1 MGVFSM
7 KNSDIVKGLILYAK
21 CVVPKFY
28 LFPRKPL
35 KNDGERYG
43 KRCINDRIKPAG
55 RIHSEYCDDGKK
67 YYFPM
72 ADDRGIKF
80 NVIALSGKEV
90 LVEVLTPFYGK
101 NLIYKT
107 DYKSCVIK
115 HYSDKI
121 ENILKSYNVDDYKIR
136 DRIQINLTDAH
147 SLEDVASMI
156 IDLDNLLDYDYRNNN
171 MSRET
176 LDKDKYWESTG
187 SYDISINMKNGE
199 NKFIIYKSFLF
210 SDNHRTQLTYD
221 MVLKTLEQDKA
232 KNTNC

>member
-1 MGVFSM
+1 M
-7 KNSDIVKGLILYAK
+7 KNRDIVKGLILYAK

-28 LFPRKPL
+28 LFPCKPL
-35 KNDGERYG
+35 KSDGEKYG

-55 RIHSEYCDDGKK
+55 SIYSKLCDYGKN

-80 NVIALSGKEV
+80 NVIAFSRKEV
-90 LVEVLTPFYGK
+90 LVEVLTPFFGK

-115 HYSDKI
+115 HYSSEID
-121 ENILKSYNVDDYKIR
+121 NILKSYNVDDYKIR
-136 DRIQINLTDAH
+136 DKIIQLNLTDAH
-147 SLEDVASMI
+147 SLEDVAAMI
-156 IDLDNLLDYDYRNNN
+156 IDLDNLLDYDYRNNY
-171 MSRET
+171 SSET
-176 LDKDKYWESTG
+176 LDKDKYWNDSG
-187 SYDISINMKNGE
+187 SYDILINMKNSE
-199 NKFIIYKSFLF
+199 NKSIIYKSFLF

-221 MVLKTLEQDKA
+221 MVLKTLQQDKT